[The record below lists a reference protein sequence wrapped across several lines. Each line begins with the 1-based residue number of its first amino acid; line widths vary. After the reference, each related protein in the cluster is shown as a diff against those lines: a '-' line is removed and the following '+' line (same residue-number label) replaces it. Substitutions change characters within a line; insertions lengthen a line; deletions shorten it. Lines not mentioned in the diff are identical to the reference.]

1 MLADVLLDTHNL
13 HHYLRFFAALRASI
27 AGGTFAAFADFH
39 AARAHAA
46 RVEAAEAALS
56 AP

>member
-1 MLADVLLDTHNL
+1 MLADVLLDAHNL
-13 HHYLRFFAALRASI
+13 HHYLRFFAALRDAI

-39 AARAHAA
+39 AVRAHTA